1 MSAVPKRRP
10 KGQSGEHIMV
20 AVRDEGALRSGQ
32 ASLIESTAKAERI
45 VAALIEAG
53 VEPEA
58 VAALRAREL
67 PLRVSHR
74 WTVELAHK
82 PGTGPKAG
90 ALSTPEP
97 AEPAAEALSTPKP
110 AEPAAETVSTPRPP
124 AEPNS
129 RFVRKTARFLEEIT
143 PDSPFQFRIDR
154 VLWLGLWAASLVILA
169 ISLMASYSRG
179 DSKEFV
185 VAPSSSS
192 SGRAFQAPGA
202 ALESNSQPEITPT
215 AAPQT
220 SMPSCA
226 TGSQE
231 CQCNDFATQPEAQA
245 YYQQH
250 PPAAGHDVDPDR
262 DGVVCEWLPQTAPS
276 SGR

>member
-1 MSAVPKRRP
+1 MSAVLKRRP

-82 PGTGPKAG
+82 PGTGPKA
-90 ALSTPEP
+90 
-97 AEPAAEALSTPKP
+97 EALSTPKP
-110 AEPAAETVSTPRPP
+110 AAEPAAETVSTPKPAAELAAETVSTPRSP
-124 AEPNS
+124 AEPAN
-129 RFVRKTARFLEEIT
+129 RFVGKAARFLEEIT
-143 PDSPFQFRIDR
+143 PDSPFQLRMDR

-192 SGRAFQAPGA
+192 SDGASQAPGA
-202 ALESNSQPEITPT
+202 ALDSNSVPG
-215 AAPQT
+215 A
-220 SMPSCA
+220 MPSCA
-226 TGSQE
+226 MDGSRE

>member
-1 MSAVPKRRP
+1 MSAAKRRP
-10 KGQSGEHIMV
+10 KAPSGERIMV
-20 AVRDEGALRSGQ
+20 AVRDEGARRSGQ
-32 ASLIESTAKAERI
+32 ASLIDSRAKAERI
-45 VAALIEAG
+45 VAGLIEAG
-53 VEPEA
+53 IEPNA
-58 VAALRAREL
+58 VRALRATEL
-67 PLRVSHR
+67 PLQVSYR
-74 WTVELAHK
+74 WSVELARR
-82 PGTGPKAG
+82 
-90 ALSTPEP
+90 PENAP
-97 AEPAAEALSTPKP
+97 AEEAVPAPTPAA
-110 AEPAAETVSTPRPP
+110 RPI
-124 AEPNS
+124 NGFFS
-129 RFVRKTARFLEEIT
+129 KTARFLEDVT
-143 PDSPFQFRIDR
+143 PDSPFQLRMDR
-154 VLWLGLWAASLVILA
+154 VLWLGLWAASLVVLA
-169 ISLMASYSRG
+169 ISLVASYSRG

-202 ALESNSQPEITPT
+202 ALESNSRPEITPT
-215 AAPQT
+215 PAPQM

>member
-1 MSAVPKRRP
+1 QCRSVARRD
-10 KGQSGEHIMV
+10 KAANTSWSRFAMK
-20 AVRDEGALRSGQ
+20 ALS
-32 ASLIESTAKAERI
+32 
-45 VAALIEAG
+45 EAG
-53 VEPEA
+53 
-58 VAALRAREL
+58 
-67 PLRVSHR
+67 
-74 WTVELAHK
+74 
-82 PGTGPKAG
+82 
-90 ALSTPEP
+90 
-97 AEPAAEALSTPKP
+97 KP
-110 AEPAAETVSTPRPP
+110 ASSRAQLRPS
-124 AEPNS
+124 ESS
-129 RFVRKTARFLEEIT
+129 R
-143 PDSPFQFRIDR
+143 PFQLRMDR

-169 ISLMASYSRG
+169 ISLVASYSRG

-202 ALESNSQPEITPT
+202 ALESNSRPEITPT
-215 AAPQT
+215 PAPQT

-276 SGR
+276 SGRLPIAHHSALDSNPY